1 MTPDQITIVQKSFQT
16 VFLQKAEIANAFY
29 EHLFDAMPS
38 ARDMFQ
44 NDMQQQKEMFATML
58 VMTVRLLNRQDELE
72 EVVKRLVHVHGRF
85 EVTKSQ
91 FAIAGGSIL
100 LALRDVLA
108 EDFTP
113 QVEEAWQQATQELVS
128 RVAAM
133 LPD

>member
-1 MTPDQITIVQKSFQT
+1 M
-16 VFLQKAEIANAFY
+16 FLQKAEIANAFY

-44 NDMQQQKEMFATML
+44 NDMHQQKEMFATML

-85 EVTKSQ
+85 DVTKSQ
-91 FAIAGGSIL
+91 FAIAGESIL

-113 QVEEAWQQATQELVS
+113 RVEEAWQQATQELVS